1 MANIRCTCPGCTVG
15 SLTWPILFIVAGV
28 LFLVGQFSYRYSFG
42 DLWPILIIALG
53 LLKLLENL
61 APRTGH
67 LSGSSEGERK

>member
-1 MANIRCTCPGCTVG
+1 MADTRCSCPCCTVS

-28 LFLVGQFSYRYSFG
+28 LFLVGQFSHRYGFE

-53 LLKLLENL
+53 LLKLFENL

-67 LSGSSEGERK
+67 VSGSSQGDRQ